1 VGVEGGGCGG
11 GRFDGRLG
19 QGNVVDG
26 QAEVAPLGGKVTLPL
41 SAERYPGFASS
52 SLDMDKLLKAAT
64 TTATRSP
71 SLSLDKNVE
80 EEDDDAQ
87 EKRAAVVDAIET
99 VQVIAALLAGTG
111 IAFMDDLSSDEGL
124 DWENELIRGFVILF
138 VGLNMYG
145 LIVLSSQLFYL
156 RQCLAKDIS
165 MFEPFVKAT
174 KDTRYFALKGVLYS
188 M

>member
-1 VGVEGGGCGG
+1 
-11 GRFDGRLG
+11 
-19 QGNVVDG
+19 
-26 QAEVAPLGGKVTLPL
+26 
-41 SAERYPGFASS
+41 
-52 SLDMDKLLKAAT
+52 MDKLLKAAT